1 MLPAASARK
10 LDLDFGPMNRMEGT
24 QESVEQVSFELS
36 SEGEDGLGEEG
47 NEVEENAPER
57 ELCAKRRRTNCLE

>member
-1 MLPAASARK
+1 M
-10 LDLDFGPMNRMEGT
+10 T

-47 NEVEENAPER
+47 NEVEEMLQKE
-57 ELCAKRRRTNCLE
+57 NCVQRDDVPTF